1 KKNPR
6 KSPEN
11 SQIILGLFSDFS
23 WLIPGFFPAPSWIF
37 PRNFP
42 GHSQIIPRKFPK
54 KSKKIPRKFPENL
67 KKKIPENS
75 QIIKKKKSQK
85 IPRKFPENFLS
96 EFPDFRIR
104 RHSIPPF
111 IPLQLLARRFLP
123 RQLREFLVLLFQHL
137 NAFVARREQLRQLR
151 EEFSE
156 FIQGIPSHNSLFN
169 LLSFRY
175 RIPGK
180 IPRQF
185 PEFRARL
192 RYRDPLR
199 SLPSDVTVTTPG
211 ERRCQG
217 GPGIFPT
224 IPMEFFSQNSHEIFP
239 QFQGIFP
246 RIPFDFSHNS
256 MEFFPEFQGIFP
268 LIP

>member
-1 KKNPR
+1 FP
-6 KSPEN
+6 P
-11 SQIILGLFSDFS
+11 FSLAGISGNFS
-23 WLIPGFFPAPSWIF
+23 HPGISFSFHTSF
-37 PRNFP
+37 E
-42 GHSQIIPRKFPK
+42 GS
-54 KSKKIPRKFPENL
+54 
-67 KKKIPENS
+67 
-75 QIIKKKKSQK
+75 
-85 IPRKFPENFLS
+85 FLDSFRLEVS

-199 SLPSDVTVTTPG
+199 SLPSDVTVTTPEG
-211 ERRCQG
+211 SAA
-217 GPGIFPT
+217 P
-224 IPMEFFSQNSHEIFP
+224 
-239 QFQGIFP
+239 
-246 RIPFDFSHNS
+246 
-256 MEFFPEFQGIFP
+256 PEHSELFRSLSLAGAFRA
-268 LIP
+268 LRNL